1 MSNLYAHYPDKYAL
15 LECVAALQF
24 AELLKSR
31 VVRFDG
37 TCLSAIR
44 AIVLGVCDF
53 LSFEANQV
61 GAVNALDPDP
71 HLQAAIISVVRK
83 MLLEGLERIEGWES
97 TKRQCRIVNVW

>member
-61 GAVNALDPDP
+61 EGVNALDP
-71 HLQAAIISVVRK
+71 HLQAAIVSVVRK